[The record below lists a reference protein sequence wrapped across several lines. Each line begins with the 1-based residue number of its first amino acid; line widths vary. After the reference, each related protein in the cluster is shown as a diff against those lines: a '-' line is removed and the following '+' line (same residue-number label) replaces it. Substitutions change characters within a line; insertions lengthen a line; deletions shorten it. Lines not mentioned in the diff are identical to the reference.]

1 MCLHGKR
8 SQFTAV
14 IYSIIKC
21 HTYTVCMY
29 EHACAILSHDNVSAR
44 ITSPI
49 LNPYMPILAFIF
61 QVSPIASSP
70 ALSDQTKYP
79 NFARLVTSDVVV
91 ADGIM
96 ALMKQYGWSRVAAI
110 TQQEFLFTKV
120 Q

>member
-1 MCLHGKR
+1 MIIISNGHICNRIPYGGIFKWLGHFIMV
-8 SQFTAV
+8 SQDNLPLPPFHQLRINTPPYI
-14 IYSIIKC
+14 IY
-21 HTYTVCMY
+21 
-29 EHACAILSHDNVSAR
+29 L
-44 ITSPI
+44 
-49 LNPYMPILAFIF
+49 LFIF

-91 ADGIM
+91 ADGII
-96 ALMKQYGWSRVAAI
+96 ALMKQYGWSRVATI